1 MTIKEYLDKINY
13 KELIFLILT
22 ELIIFLIIGLKL
34 GEFFAAVKFAFSFF
48 IIFYLAPIIWVIKL
62 EYSLLEKFTLANV
75 LGLSSISIIYFLLG
89 LINIRLNEVTYLT
102 VPISIF
108 IIGLIYQIRK

>member
-1 MTIKEYLDKINY
+1 
-13 KELIFLILT
+13 
-22 ELIIFLIIGLKL
+22 
-34 GEFFAAVKFAFSFF
+34 
-48 IIFYLAPIIWVIKL
+48 
-62 EYSLLEKFTLANV
+62 